1 LLDKLVKKTAKLILA
16 ASTLFAAS
24 GLALAGVADTLAVG
38 EDAWTRRA
46 ERHHGPRAAPE
57 PIQKAVDAYRISLD
71 AEPENLE
78 ARWKLLRA
86 LYFQG
91 EFVLDNPDSRL
102 ELFEHSRDVADAGV
116 RQIERQHGLRKNSL
130 KMKPQ
135 EVAEAVGK
143 DAMAA
148 EIYFWCAAH
157 WGMWGRYSSKV
168 AAARQGVAGRVRQF
182 AEIVILL
189 DEYVESAGGH
199 RLLGRLHTK
208 APKIPFVTGWVSKD
222 QAISELRHA
231 WEIAPHDLLNNFF
244 LAEALLKSRREQ
256 KEEAM
261 NILRIIVQ
269 SHPDP
274 NSLVEDIKTI
284 EDAEALLTILNN

>member
-1 LLDKLVKKTAKLILA
+1 MLNKLIKKTANLTLA

-24 GLALAGVADTLAVG
+24 GLTFAGADTLAAG

-46 ERHHGPRAAPE
+46 EGHHGSRAAPE

-116 RQIERQHGLRKNSL
+116 RQIERQFGLRKNSL

-135 EVAEAVGK
+135 EVAEAIGQDTMV
-143 DAMAA
+143 A

-157 WGMWGRYSSKV
+157 WGLWGRYSNKM
-168 AAARQGVAGRVRQF
+168 AAARQGVASRVRHF

-189 DEYVESAGGH
+189 DENVESAGGH
-199 RLLGRLHTK
+199 SMLGRLHTK
-208 APKIPFVTGWVSKD
+208 TPKIPFVTAWVSKD
-222 QAISELRHA
+222 QAISELRRA
-231 WEIAPHDLLNNFF
+231 REIAPHDLQNNLF
-244 LAEALLKSRREQ
+244 LAEALLNSRREQ

>member
-1 LLDKLVKKTAKLILA
+1 
-16 ASTLFAAS
+16 
-24 GLALAGVADTLAVG
+24 
-38 EDAWTRRA
+38 
-46 ERHHGPRAAPE
+46 
-57 PIQKAVDAYRISLD
+57 
-71 AEPENLE
+71 
-78 ARWKLLRA
+78 
-86 LYFQG
+86 
-91 EFVLDNPDSRL
+91 
-102 ELFEHSRDVADAGV
+102 
-116 RQIERQHGLRKNSL
+116 
-130 KMKPQ
+130 MKPQ
-135 EVAEAVGK
+135 EVAEAIGK

-157 WGMWGRYSSKV
+157 WGLWGRYSNKM

-284 EDAEALLTILNN
+284 EEAEALLIILDS